1 MYSNYLEDDLDKEY
15 LCDLLTLLIK
25 TLKEGKT
32 EVLINSIKVPFPE
45 STTRKFIFI
54 IFEMISFLL
63 MIFYLKAVNEYPNW
77 IENKIPER
85 RLDSKVLQ
93 LHEKQIIYFNK
104 IRAEDFIEKLQ
115 ELWETSSNNLIK
127 LNDELEQD
135 WLYFAIKM
143 CYEKLPGKL
152 PNIDESMIEFKA
164 ENSVEFALYQVSFI
178 LTEKI
183 FN

>member
-1 MYSNYLEDDLDKEY
+1 MD
-15 LCDLLTLLIK
+15 C
-25 TLKEGKT
+25 
-32 EVLINSIKVPFPE
+32 
-45 STTRKFIFI
+45 
-54 IFEMISFLL
+54 
-63 MIFYLKAVNEYPNW
+63 
-77 IENKIPER
+77 
-85 RLDSKVLQ
+85 KVLQ

-115 ELWETSSNNLIK
+115 ELWETSSSNLIK

-164 ENSVEFALYQVSFI
+164 ENSVEFALYQV
-178 LTEKI
+178 I
-183 FN
+183 FR

>member
-1 MYSNYLEDDLDKEY
+1 M
-15 LCDLLTLLIK
+15 
-25 TLKEGKT
+25 
-32 EVLINSIKVPFPE
+32 
-45 STTRKFIFI
+45 
-54 IFEMISFLL
+54 
-63 MIFYLKAVNEYPNW
+63 
-77 IENKIPER
+77 
-85 RLDSKVLQ
+85 DSKVLQ

-143 CYEKLPGKL
+143 CYEKLPSKL

-183 FN
+183 RN